1 MRAMKII
8 RSEVLGFCAGVR
20 LAVDKAEK
28 ALAETKNTAENPVY
42 TFGPL
47 IHNKIALDALEKKG
61 LSILTEE
68 NIENA
73 KSGTVIIR
81 AHGVAPEI
89 EEKLKESGFS
99 IINATCP
106 RVIVSQKKS
115 ADFAKKGYSVIL
127 AGDKNHGEV
136 IGIKGWAEKAI
147 REGGEG
153 KFFLVENC
161 SDVEK
166 LVNDGFSGKT
176 VFLSQ
181 TTFSPS
187 EFDKMAE
194 ILKSKISDLEVIKS
208 ICPATRERQTS
219 LEKLCSQVDG
229 IIVIG
234 GKNSANSMRL
244 FVTAEKLCKNA
255 CFIEKADEIPEI
267 FFTFETVGITAGA
280 STPDFI
286 IEEVEQKLLDN

>member
-1 MRAMKII
+1 MSAMKII

-89 EEKLKESGFS
+89 EEKLKENGFS

-161 SDVEK
+161 SDVGN

-208 ICPATRERQTS
+208 ICPATRERQAS

-286 IEEVEQKLLDN
+286 IEEVEKKLLRK

>member
-1 MRAMKII
+1 MKII

-20 LAVDKAEK
+20 LAVDKAEN
-28 ALAETKNTAENPVY
+28 ALAMTKEIADNPVY

-47 IHNKIALDALEKKG
+47 IHNKIALDSLEKKG

-68 NIENA
+68 NMGNA
-73 KSGTVIIR
+73 KCGTVIIR

-89 EEKLKESGFS
+89 EEKLKCHGFN

-106 RVIVSQKKS
+106 RVIVSQKKT
-115 ADFAKKGYSVIL
+115 AEFAKKGYTVIL

-153 KFFLVENC
+153 KFHLVENC
-161 SDVEK
+161 DDVENLLK
-166 LVNDGFSGKT
+166 SEFSGKT

-181 TTFSPS
+181 TTFSPV
-187 EFDKMAE
+187 EFDRMTE

-208 ICPATRERQTS
+208 ICPATRERQDS

-229 IIVIG
+229 IVVIG

-255 CFIEKADEIPEI
+255 CFIEKADEIPEV
-267 FFTFETVGITAGA
+267 FFSLETVGITAGA

-286 IEEVEQKLLDN
+286 IEEIEQKLLEK